1 MAMNESSKFKIR
13 IDDESPDSEFRE
25 EINGPVVEKLNKRIT
40 RISILVLCLTVVII
54 LLGYFGI
61 KKRLAVIDST
71 GNTGVQTLSKNMES
85 RFSSL
90 SVQQA
95 KLENVLAK
103 KIMPLEKA
111 TASMQSSLK
120 EALTSIRYIRSARK
134 SDNNKAAGSMEAVEN
149 TLAAIP
155 KDLERI
161 ASKISKVDEKY
172 AKELSVLLKS
182 VTTIKNDFKKI
193 ETDIASLSSE
203 KLDKDALDIAMKT
216 QLTAYMK
223 ALNQLTTNLEEKIIS
238 VEKMVKELR
247 EQEAGNK
254 NQKQIIPSKTIPS
267 KLPSTKKVPLV
278 KSIKDTPPQQPGTI
292 VEQDIQ

>member
-1 MAMNESSKFKIR
+1 MAINESAKFKIP
-13 IDDESPDSEFRE
+13 IDGESPDSQFRE
-25 EINGPVVEKLNKRIT
+25 EIDGPLVEKLNKRIT
-40 RISILVLCLTVVII
+40 RISILVLCLAVVII

-71 GNTGVQTLSKNMES
+71 GTTGVQALSKNMES

-90 SVQQA
+90 SIQQA
-95 KLENVLAK
+95 KLEDALAK

-111 TASMQSSLK
+111 TASMQASLK
-120 EALTSIRYIRSARK
+120 EALTAIKYIRSARK
-134 SDNNKAAGSMEAVEN
+134 SDNKKAASSMVSVEN
-149 TLAAIP
+149 TLASIP

-172 AKELSVLLKS
+172 SKELSVIFKS
-182 VTTIKNDFKKI
+182 VTTIKNDLKKF
-193 ETDIASLSSE
+193 ETNIAFLSSE
-203 KLDKDALDIAMKT
+203 KLDKEALDIAMKT

-223 ALNQLTTNLEEKIIS
+223 ALNQLTSNLEEKINS

-247 EQEAGNK
+247 KQKAENK
-254 NQKQIIPSKTIPS
+254 NQKQITPSKTMPS
-267 KLPSTKKVPLV
+267 ERPSIKKVPLV
-278 KSIKDTPPQQPGTI
+278 KSTKDATPLQPGTI